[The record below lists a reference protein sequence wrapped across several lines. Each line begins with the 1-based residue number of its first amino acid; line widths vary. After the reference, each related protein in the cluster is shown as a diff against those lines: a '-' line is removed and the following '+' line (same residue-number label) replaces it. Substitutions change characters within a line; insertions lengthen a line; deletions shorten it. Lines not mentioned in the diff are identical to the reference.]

1 MNTAKTP
8 NRKPHVVAADD
19 PSVEFEEFEKDD
31 TGQQK
36 FTVEPGPDG
45 MGPHDAG
52 QPQTHTPDRI
62 RPGHALR
69 GGIKWGAVLLS
80 AMAGLAALA
89 ASLSFASFVS
99 HVLAREDWIG
109 WLGLG
114 LAVIIGVAFAVIACR
129 ELFGLIRLSQL
140 TRLRTAITKALR
152 DDDVSQERAVVKRL
166 RTLYDGRADLKWQM
180 ARLKD
185 HQSDVRDA
193 GELLRLADREV
204 MAPLDVKA
212 RGLILK
218 SAKRVTVATAI
229 SPMVWMA
236 MLYVVAENL
245 RLIKSL
251 ATLYGARPGGVGA
264 VKLGRMVFTHILATG
279 GLALTDDLLGQ
290 FLGQDLVRRLSR
302 RLGEGVFNG
311 ALTARVGTAAVAVT
325 RPLPFLDAEP
335 LRLRDIMRELVRTA
349 VKTKT

>member
-1 MNTAKTP
+1 MTTSQTP
-8 NRKPHVVAADD
+8 RRKPHVVAADD
-19 PSVEFEEFEKDD
+19 PSVEFDVGDQINTSLAQAHDETDD
-31 TGQQK
+31 AQDETRPSVK
-36 FTVEPGPDG
+36 SGP
-45 MGPHDAG
+45 
-52 QPQTHTPDRI
+52 
-62 RPGHALR
+62 ALKR
-69 GGIKWGAVLLS
+69 SMKWGALLLS
-80 AMAGLAALA
+80 AIAGLAALA

-99 HVLAREDWIG
+99 HVLARDDWIG
-109 WLGLG
+109 WLGFG
-114 LAVIIGVAFAVIACR
+114 LAVLAGIAFAVLAVR
-129 ELFGLIRLSQL
+129 ELFGLVRLSRL
-140 TRLRTAITKALR
+140 SRLRTAVTKALR
-152 DDDVSQERAVVKRL
+152 DDDLGQERTVIKRL
-166 RTLYDGRADLKWQM
+166 QTLYSDRSDLKWPL

-185 HQSDVRDA
+185 HQGDIRDA

-204 MAPLDVKA
+204 MTPLDMKA
-212 RGLILK
+212 RALILK

-245 RLIKSL
+245 RLIKGL

-264 VKLGRMVFTHILATG
+264 LKLGRMVFTHILATG

-335 LRLRDIMRELVRTA
+335 LRLRDIMRELARNT
-349 VKTKT
+349 VKSKV

>member
-1 MNTAKTP
+1 MTAP
-8 NRKPHVVAADD
+8 DVPHRKPHVVAADD
-19 PSVEFEEFEKDD
+19 PSVEVDAGAEDALVQDLEEPVE
-31 TGQQK
+31 
-36 FTVEPGPDG
+36 TVRPSARPGP
-45 MGPHDAG
+45 
-52 QPQTHTPDRI
+52 
-62 RPGHALR
+62 ALKR
-69 GGIKWGAVLLS
+69 GFKWGAVLLS

-99 HVLAREDWIG
+99 HVLSRDDWIG
-109 WLGLG
+109 WLGFG
-114 LAVIIGVAFAVIACR
+114 LAVIAGFAFAVLAVR
-129 ELFGLIRLSQL
+129 ELIGLLRLSRL
-140 TRLRTAITKALR
+140 SRLRKAITKTLR
-152 DDDVSQERAVVKRL
+152 DKNLEEERDVVKRL
-166 RTLYDGRADLKWQM
+166 QDLYGDRSDLKWSL

-185 HQSDVRDA
+185 HQGDIREA

-212 RGLILK
+212 RALILK

-229 SPMVWMA
+229 SPMVWIA

-245 RLIKSL
+245 RLIKGL
-251 ATLYGARPGGVGA
+251 ATVYGARPGSVGA
-264 VKLGRMVFTHILATG
+264 LRLARLVFTHILATG

-335 LRLRDIMRELVRTA
+335 LRLRDIMREMVRQM
-349 VKTKT
+349 TKSKV

>member
-1 MNTAKTP
+1 MTSPKAP
-8 NRKPHVVAADD
+8 QRKPHVVAADD
-19 PSVEFEEFEKDD
+19 PSVEFESEDPGDETSAHE
-31 TGQQK
+31 TG
-36 FTVEPGPDG
+36 EPQVQTPNSLK
-45 MGPHDAG
+45 PG
-52 QPQTHTPDRI
+52 Q
-62 RPGHALR
+62 ALK
-69 GGIKWGAVLLS
+69 GGFKWGALLVS

-89 ASLSFASFVS
+89 ASASFASFVS
-99 HVLAREDWIG
+99 HVLARDDWIG

-114 LAVIIGVAFAVIACR
+114 LAAIAGIAFAVIAIR
-129 ELFGLIRLSQL
+129 ELFGLVRLSRL
-140 TRLRTAITKALR
+140 SRLRKAITKALR
-152 DDDVSQERAVVKRL
+152 EADLDQERVVVKRL
-166 RTLYDGRADLKWQM
+166 NALYEDRGDLKWSL

-185 HQSDVRDA
+185 HQSDIRDA

-204 MAPLDVKA
+204 MAPLDIKA

-236 MLYVVAENL
+236 MLYVVAENV
-245 RLIKSL
+245 RLIKGL

-264 VKLGRMVFTHILATG
+264 LKLGRMVFTHILATG

-290 FLGQDLVRRLSR
+290 FLGQDLLRRLSR

-335 LRLRDIMRELVRTA
+335 LRLRDIMRELARNT

>member
-1 MNTAKTP
+1 MTTSHTP
-8 NRKPHVVAADD
+8 GRKPHVVAADD
-19 PSVEFEEFEKDD
+19 PCVEFETDDQRNDAASASHDEADRARDD
-31 TGQQK
+31 TAPIVKSGPALK
-36 FTVEPGPDG
+36 PGF
-45 MGPHDAG
+45 
-52 QPQTHTPDRI
+52 
-62 RPGHALR
+62 
-69 GGIKWGAVLLS
+69 KWGALLVS

-99 HVLAREDWIG
+99 HVLARDDWVG
-109 WLGLG
+109 WLGFG
-114 LAVIIGVAFAVIACR
+114 LAGLAGLAFAVLAVR
-129 ELFGLIRLSQL
+129 ELVGLVRLSRL
-140 TRLRTAITKALR
+140 SRLRSAIAKALR
-152 DDDVSQERAVVKRL
+152 EKDVVQERASVKRL
-166 RTLYDGRADLKWQM
+166 SALYADRADLKWPL

-185 HQSDVRDA
+185 HQGDVRDA

-204 MAPLDVKA
+204 IAPLDIKA
-212 RGLILK
+212 RALILK

-245 RLIKSL
+245 RLIKNL

-264 VKLGRMVFTHILATG
+264 FKLARMVFTHILATG

-325 RPLPFLDAEP
+325 RPLPFLDATP
-335 LRLRDIMRELVRTA
+335 LRLRDIMRELARST